1 LEEMVMEPSTK
12 GITMRELYRHAAAVL
27 DELER
32 TGRGVVISRYG
43 RAVAYLGPLP
53 DDYVPGSFDRIFVLP
68 RTHAMAS
75 LVPEAVVDD
84 EVPDEI
90 LEELDD
96 RRRETLKVLRD
107 SDEEWWGPI
116 QTDDLPLV
124 GGCVGLEMLG
134 LAERKLGASRWK
146 LTPKGLRAVAMLDA
160 A

>member
-1 LEEMVMEPSTK
+1 MEDGTH
-12 GITMRELYRHAAAVL
+12 GVTVRELGRHAAALL

-53 DDYVPGSFDRIFVLP
+53 DDYVPGSFDRVFVVP

-75 LVPEAVVDD
+75 LVPEAVIDD
-84 EVPDEI
+84 EVSDEI

-96 RRRETLKVLRD
+96 RKRETLQVLRD
-107 SDEEWWGPI
+107 SEEEWWGPI
-116 QTDDLPLV
+116 TTEHLRLA
-124 GGCVGLEMLG
+124 GGCVGLELLG
-134 LAERKLGASRWK
+134 LAEKRHGAGRWK

>member
-1 LEEMVMEPSTK
+1 MEAVVEDGTR
-12 GITMRELYRHAAAVL
+12 GVTARELGRHAAALL

-32 TGRGVVISRYG
+32 TGKGVVISRYG

-53 DDYVPGSFDRIFVLP
+53 EDYVPGSFDRIFVLP

-75 LVPEAVVDD
+75 LVPEEVVDD

-90 LEELDD
+90 LDELDE
-96 RRRETLKVLRD
+96 RKREMLKILRD

-116 QTDDLPLV
+116 HTDDLRLV
-124 GGCVGLEMLG
+124 GACAGLEMLG
-134 LAERKLGASRWK
+134 LAERGLGAGRWK
-146 LTPKGLRAVAMLDA
+146 LTPRGVRAVAMLDA